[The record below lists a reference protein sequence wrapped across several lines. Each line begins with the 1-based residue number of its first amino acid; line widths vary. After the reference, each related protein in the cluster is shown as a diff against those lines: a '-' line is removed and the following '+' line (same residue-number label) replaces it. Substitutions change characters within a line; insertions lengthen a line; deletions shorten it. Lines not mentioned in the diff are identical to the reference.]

1 MGVDARFDF
10 RENSEKVLADAI
22 NAAGLVSG
30 VPVGLAGQDA
40 AQAIVVP
47 DAGRIAAQLVLELVG
62 GPLGG
67 NVLEVA
73 RARWRGVELE

>member
-47 DAGRIAAQLVLELVG
+47 DAGRIAAQGTADELKDQ
-62 GPLGG
+62 LGG